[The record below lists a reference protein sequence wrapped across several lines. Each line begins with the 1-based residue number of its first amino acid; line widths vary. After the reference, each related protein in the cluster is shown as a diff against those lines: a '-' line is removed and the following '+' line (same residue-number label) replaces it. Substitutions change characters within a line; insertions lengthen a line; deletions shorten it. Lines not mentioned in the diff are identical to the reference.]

1 MRLQTRLG
9 ASILLTL
16 LSLVTIIMLLPNSR
30 VTAGLQVALSK
41 PIDEYASGW
50 WTWVRG
56 GKAGDSVAI
65 VVFGD
70 SWAYENGENEKGWKT
85 GDGAGRGR
93 SWAGWICENVSLL
106 RRIYAI
112 YY

>member
-16 LSLVTIIMLLPNSR
+16 LSLVTIVMLLPNSR

-56 GKAGDSVAI
+56 GKTGDSVEI

-70 SWAYENGENEKGWKT
+70 SWAYENGEKEKGWKT
-85 GDGAGRGR
+85 GGGEGRGR
-93 SWAGWICENVSLL
+93 SWSSWSCEEVSLFRL
-106 RRIYAI
+106 YAV

>member
-16 LSLVTIIMLLPNSR
+16 LSLVTIVMLLPNSR

-56 GKAGDSVAI
+56 GKAGDSIAI

-70 SWAYENGENEKGWKT
+70 SWAYGKGGKEKGWKA
-85 GDGAGRGR
+85 GDGEGRGR
-93 SWAGWICENVSLL
+93 SWASWTCEDVSIFRWIYE
-106 RRIYAI
+106 IDY
-112 YY
+112 

>member
-16 LSLVTIIMLLPNSR
+16 LSLVTIIILLPTSR

-41 PIDEYASGW
+41 PIDEYTSGW

-56 GKAGDSVAI
+56 GKAVNSIAI

-70 SWAYENGENEKGWKT
+70 SWVYGNGEEKGWKA
-85 GDGAGRGR
+85 GDGEGRGR
-93 SWAGWICENVSLL
+93 SWASWTCEDVSLFG
-106 RRIYAI
+106 RAHAI
-112 YY
+112 NY